1 MKKIIIPL
9 FILSTLNTFGQN
21 DSSKNV
27 ANDSINRTN
36 INKTEIADEVLD
48 EIVVDFKRQ
57 IQLKQNGSKYE
68 INLEGTNFKQFPD
81 TWEGMKSLPLLQTK
95 DREPL
100 KINGKTAIVEIDG
113 IRTELNGEQLE
124 NYLRSLNPENL
135 TKIELISNPG
145 AMYDSSVGAVVNI
158 VLKEKDE
165 QYQFSVSENGGI
177 RTKPFSYTNVNYS
190 QNFKKLY
197 LYANYNFVYST
208 LSSNS
213 ETNIYT
219 PLNGN
224 QNYIL
229 NSDNIGRSHNLQL
242 NLVYQLNEKNNVYFS
257 GFYTGGNVDE
267 MGLMNGDIPSR
278 SSHNKT
284 YSDFY
289 RFSQVWKSQISDKF
303 NLKVGSYQ
311 VVNTTNSNFVAVQNN
326 ADLSQKLNNDTP
338 IIIGFA
344 DASLTSKLGI
354 TEFGTRF
361 HSINQKNENQSSV
374 ANQLEDAPFTYNEKV
389 LSFYINHSY
398 QLSDKK
404 SIVVGLRT
412 ESTFSDYSFK
422 NSLID
427 REFSKNQKYTNLLY
441 NIGYYWN
448 NEKVYQSL
456 AFRKQ
461 ISRPNYAYI
470 NPFKNIGSD
479 ITQSAG
485 DMDITPALHYSLN
498 YEILV
503 NKFVFSLSGSYVDNY
518 ITSFM
523 DEDNGV
529 ILTTYKNFDQVYL
542 FNGGVEYNESLFN
555 KKWNLKPSL
564 YITLPKMVDNEY
576 DIKKPS
582 PITSF
587 SLHNVVDLGRDYMFT
602 LYFNYASTFKDGL
615 LKHRHNEMVNVSF
628 SKRIKNLNFTLYAN
642 DIFKTYKSGSQTL
655 LDNYSFNSQS
665 YNDFRSVGLSI
676 RYTLSG
682 KNFRAKQ
689 VENIDDKTMNRL

>member
-9 FILSTLNTFGQN
+9 FIFSSLHTVGQN
-21 DSSKNV
+21 NPSKV
-27 ANDSINRTN
+27 PSDSISNTTIDEN
-36 INKTEIADEVLD
+36 EIADEILD
-48 EIVVDFKRQ
+48 EIVVEFKRQ

-81 TWEGMKSLPLLQTK
+81 TWEGMKNLPLLQTR

-100 KINGKTAIVEIDG
+100 KINGKTAIIEIDG
-113 IRTELNGEQLE
+113 IRTELSGEQLE

-135 TKIELISNPG
+135 KKIELISNPG

-158 VLKEKDE
+158 VLKKKDE

-197 LYANYNFVYST
+197 LYASYNFGYSRLT
-208 LSSNS
+208 S
-213 ETNIYT
+213 ESKTNIYT
-219 PLNGN
+219 PQNGN
-224 QNYIL
+224 QNYVL
-229 NSDNIGRSHNLQL
+229 NSDNIGRSHNFQL
-242 NLVYQLNEKNNVYFS
+242 NLVYQLNEKNNIYFS
-257 GFYTGGNVDE
+257 GFYTAGNVDE

-278 SSHNKT
+278 ASHNKS

-303 NLKVGSYQ
+303 NLKLGSYQ
-311 VVNTTNSNFVAVQNN
+311 LINSTNSNFSAVQNN
-326 ADLSQKLNNDTP
+326 EDLIQKLNNDTP

-344 DASLTSKLGI
+344 DASLNSKLGT

-361 HSINQKNENQSSV
+361 HSINQKNENQSFV
-374 ANQLEDAPFTYNEKV
+374 TNQLENAPFTYNEKL
-389 LSFYINHSY
+389 LSFYLNHSY
-398 QLSDKK
+398 QFSDRK
-404 SIVVGLRT
+404 SFVVGMRT

-422 NSLID
+422 NNLIEG
-427 REFSKNQKYTNLLY
+427 EFSGNQEYTNFLY

-448 NEKVYQSL
+448 NEKLYQSL
-456 AFRKQ
+456 SFRKQ

-470 NPFKNIGSD
+470 NPFRNLGGD

-485 DMDITPALHYSLN
+485 DMNITPALHYSLN

-523 DEDNGV
+523 EDNNGI

-542 FNGGVEYNESLFN
+542 FNGGVEYNESFFN
-555 KKWNLKPSL
+555 RKWNLKPAL
-564 YITLPKMVDNEY
+564 YVTFPKMIDSQY

-587 SLHNVVDLGRDYMFT
+587 SLQNVVNLGRDYMFT
-602 LYFNYASTFKDGL
+602 LYFNYTSTFKDGL
-615 LKHRHNEMVNVSF
+615 LKHRHNEMVNASF
-628 SKRIKNLNFTLYAN
+628 SKRIKNFNLTLYAN

-655 LDNYSFNSQS
+655 LEDYSFNSHS
-665 YNDFRSVGLSI
+665 YNDIRSIGLSI
-676 RYTLSG
+676 RYTISG

-689 VENIDDKTMNRL
+689 VEDINDKTMNRL